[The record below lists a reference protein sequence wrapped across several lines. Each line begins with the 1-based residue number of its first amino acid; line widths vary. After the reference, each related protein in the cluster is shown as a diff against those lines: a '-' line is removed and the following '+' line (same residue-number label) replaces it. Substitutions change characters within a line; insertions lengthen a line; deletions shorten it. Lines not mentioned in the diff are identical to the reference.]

1 MAGALASNAPLT
13 LIDEPVGGLD
23 NPSVRYLAQAL
34 ASQAARS
41 DRLTV
46 VAHYEVLPDVPWG
59 SVLDLERL

>member
-1 MAGALASNAPLT
+1 MAGALASTAPLT

-23 NPSVRYLAQAL
+23 KPSARYLAQAL

-46 VAHYEVLPDVPWG
+46 VAHYEALPDVP
-59 SVLDLERL
+59 